1 MTTGTVGSSSW
12 LPAQTPAV
20 LTQVKELRS
29 WSGTDGKY
37 FIEDGHERLKYN
49 TYSLTRIQHSR
60 SRNSGKNFIEGGAG
74 GFGSYILDDND
85 TIKLLSKLASKVN
98 GHQLQVGVAVAEGA
112 KTVKLVK
119 ESILSVGGA
128 LIDVRHGNFG
138 RAAQR
143 LGLVKSTYGRSVSG
157 KFFKNN
163 RLTLS
168 PEDISSRWLELQYG
182 WKPLLNDVYE
192 AAKAYE
198 ALTQGPR
205 SYYFK
210 ANTKRFVNFDSS
222 TSPSNYACPTTGKL
236 TQRILLEMREDMTAN
251 KPRSLGLEDPMTV
264 AWELVPY
271 SFVIDWFIPIGT
283 YVATANAVP
292 TLTGRWFKTEA
303 RQFVCSRGTIHN
315 TLYYEGATIDCEW
328 LFVERTTGVGNLQVP
343 LPSFRSLDQALS
355 PLHIT
360 NAIALVTSR
369 LGRSSTHS

>member
-1 MTTGTVGSSSW
+1 MTAGTIGSSSW
-12 LPAQTPAV
+12 LPVQTPDV
-20 LTQVKELRS
+20 TSQVKELKT
-29 WSGTDGKY
+29 WSGADGKY
-37 FIEDGHERLKYN
+37 VIIDGLQRLKYN
-49 TYSLTRIQHSR
+49 TYSLTRLKHTR
-60 SRNSGKNFIEGGAG
+60 TRKFGKNFVEGGAG
-74 GFGSYILDDND
+74 GFGSYVHDNND
-85 TIKLLSKLASKVN
+85 TIKLLSKLSSKVN
-98 GHQLQVGVAVAEGA
+98 QHQLQAGVAVAEGA
-112 KTVKLVK
+112 KTIRLVK

-128 LIDVRHGNFG
+128 LVDVKHGNFG

-157 KFFKNN
+157 KFYKNKN
-163 RLTLS
+163 LTLS

-192 AAKAYE
+192 ASKAYE
-198 ALTQGPR
+198 ALTKGPR

-222 TSPSNYACPTTGKL
+222 TSPSNYTCPTTGKL
-236 TQRILLEMREDMTAN
+236 TQNILLEMREDMTVN

-283 YVATANAVP
+283 YIATANSIP
-292 TLTGRWFKTEA
+292 SLTGRWYKTEA
-303 RQFVCSRGTIHN
+303 RQFVCNRCVIHSSYYN
-315 TLYYEGATIDCEW
+315 EATLDCEW
-328 LFVERTTGVGNLQVP
+328 LYVERTAGQGNLQVP
-343 LPSFRSLDQALS
+343 LPKFRSLDQALS